1 MGVEVPNFGELRAA
15 KATYSAVC
23 ENLIPIQQVAVQPGA
38 ERQGADAWQ
47 GLKAGYADLAK
58 DLDALSAIE
67 LKSADYLDEILADLS

>member
-1 MGVEVPNFGELRAA
+1 M
-15 KATYSAVC
+15 
-23 ENLIPIQQVAVQPGA
+23 AVQPGA